1 MSLESI
7 VSELKAE
14 RNRID
19 RAISVLESSHARNGR
34 KPVATRKAASA
45 SPTSSPKHR
54 GHLSAEG
61 KRKLSRLMKARWAER
76 RKKAAKS

>member
-19 RAISVLESSHARNGR
+19 QAISVLESSQARNGR
-34 KPVATRKAASA
+34 KPASRHAASA
-45 SPTSSPKHR
+45 NGLSMRKRR
-54 GHLSAEG
+54 GHLSAAG
-61 KRKLSRLMKARWAER
+61 RRKLSQLMKQRWAER